1 MIKNNL
7 APFKKYLNC
16 VIQSNEIHIQFLIF
30 INIYLDLIMSDIM
43 SDKQSFFLFGE
54 RVVFGK
60 KTIDEQLLNPKILFL
75 RGIIRKKPL

>member
-1 MIKNNL
+1 
-7 APFKKYLNC
+7 
-16 VIQSNEIHIQFLIF
+16 
-30 INIYLDLIMSDIM
+30 M